1 MKKLF
6 MLAAAALLTFG
17 MVSCDKNDET
27 TNNDT
32 TTTTTTGGGTDQG
45 DDTGTD
51 QGTDPGNA
59 NPWANPN
66 PGTTSGEWVDLG
78 LPSGLLWYSVN
89 LGAAAPEHYGD
100 YYAWGETK
108 TKEDYSWSTY
118 AYGSASNQLTKYCN
132 NSEYGLD
139 GYTDNLTTLQS
150 SDDAATA
157 VIGKGARIPTKDEWQ
172 ELQTRWHQFGTFVP
186 LFRTHGQW
194 PQREL
199 WNIAPEGSPAY
210 ESILWYMNLRYR
222 LMPYI
227 YSLTGAVCFDD
238 ATIMRG
244 LPMDFPKDREVRDLS
259 DQWLFGPA
267 LMPCPVYEYKAR
279 SRSVYFPHGGWYDF
293 YCGKYIPGG
302 KRLTVD
308 APYERM
314 PLYVRQG
321 SILPIGPEMEWSNQK
336 PDDDMLLLV
345 YSGADAHFVLYQD
358 DGLTYGY
365 ERGEYSRI
373 ELRWNDAAKTLE
385 IGAREGSYPG
395 MPGSIRFRVTV
406 VSPEEP
412 FAFDPDAPGSREV
425 TYTGAPVTLNFNLQ

>member
-45 DDTGTD
+45 TDTGND

-108 TKEDYSWSTY
+108 TKEDYSWGTY

-132 NSEYGLD
+132 DSEYGLD

-172 ELQTRWHQFGTFVP
+172 ELFDNTTFEWTTVNGVYGRMQTATNGKS
-186 LFRTHGQW
+186 LF
-194 PQREL
+194 L
-199 WNIAPEGSPAY
+199 PAA
-210 ESILWYMNLRYR
+210 
-222 LMPYI
+222 
-227 YSLTGAVCFDD
+227 G
-238 ATIMRG
+238 
-244 LPMDFPKDREVRDLS
+244 VR
-259 DQWLFGPA
+259 
-267 LMPCPVYEYKAR
+267 
-279 SRSVYFPHGGWYDF
+279 
-293 YCGKYIPGG
+293 I
-302 KRLTVD
+302 
-308 APYERM
+308 
-314 PLYVRQG
+314 
-321 SILPIGPEMEWSNQK
+321 
-336 PDDDMLLLV
+336 
-345 YSGADAHFVLYQD
+345 YSGALGSAGDYWSASLGE
-358 DGLTYGY
+358 DGPYHAWHVNFHYNYHCVNGY
-365 ERGEYSRI
+365 ERYYGLSVRAVCPK
-373 ELRWNDAAKTLE
+373 N
-385 IGAREGSYPG
+385 
-395 MPGSIRFRVTV
+395 
-406 VSPEEP
+406 
-412 FAFDPDAPGSREV
+412 
-425 TYTGAPVTLNFNLQ
+425 